1 MAQSSNNFTGGS
13 IPSFYEHG
21 LGPNIFH
28 DYADDLVNR
37 SGGIGAS
44 RILELAAG
52 TGIVS
57 RRLRDAMSPH
67 AKLVVTDLSGDMLEI
82 ASSKFDPNEG
92 VEFVPA
98 DAMAL
103 PFDDSEFDAIICQF
117 GVMFF
122 PDKPSSFREAARVLT
137 SGGSYI
143 FNTWGPMSANP
154 YSRISHEVV
163 SEFFPV
169 DPPGFYKAPFSYGNP
184 VEVKNDLNAA
194 GWKDVEH
201 ETVHLNKTITDPR
214 AFAKAMIFGTPTIDL
229 IRLRGGIDPEDVVY
243 AIHQRFLDQ
252 FGGGPT
258 VMPLEATAFV
268 CRAPTKTH

>member
-1 MAQSSNNFTGGS
+1 MAQSKNDFTGGS
-13 IPSFYEHG
+13 IPSFYENG

-28 DYADDLVNR
+28 DYADDLAIR
-37 SGGIGAS
+37 SGGISGS

-67 AKLVVTDLSGDMLEI
+67 ASLVVSDLSDDMLEI
-82 ASSKFDPNEG
+82 ASGKFGSDED
-92 VEFVPA
+92 VEFVLA

-103 PFDDSEFDAIICQF
+103 PFDDSEFDAIVCQF

-122 PDKPSSFREAARVLT
+122 PDKPNSFKEAARVLT
-137 SGGSYI
+137 SGGRYI

-154 YSRISHEVV
+154 YSRISHETV

-169 DPPGFYKAPFSYGNP
+169 DPPGFYKAPFAYGDP
-184 VEVKNDLNAA
+184 VEVRNDLNAA
-194 GWKDVEH
+194 GWDDVEH
-201 ETVHLNKTITDPR
+201 ETVHLNKPVTDPH

-229 IRLRGGIDPEDVVY
+229 LRERGGVDPDEIVDV
-243 AIHQRFLDQ
+243 IHRRFLDQ
-252 FGGGPT
+252 FGDGPT
-258 VMPLEATAFV
+258 IMPLQATVFI
-268 CRAPTKTH
+268 CRAPTKPD

>member
-1 MAQSSNNFTGGS
+1 MAQSTNDFTGGS
-13 IPSFYEHG
+13 IPSFYEDG

-28 DYADDLVNR
+28 DYADDLAVR
-37 SGGIGAS
+37 SGGIAAS
-44 RILELAAG
+44 TMLELAAG

-67 AKLVVTDLSGDMLEI
+67 AKLVVTDLSGDMLKI

-103 PFDDSEFDAIICQF
+103 PFDDSEFDAIVCQF

-122 PDKPSSFREAARVLT
+122 PDKPGSFREAARVLK
-137 SGGSYI
+137 SGGRYI

-163 SEFFPV
+163 TEFFPV
-169 DPPGFYKAPFSYGNP
+169 DPPGFYKAPFAYGDP

-194 GWKDVEH
+194 GWNDVEH
-201 ETVHLNKTITDPR
+201 ETVHLNKSITDPH

-229 IRLRGGIDPEDVVY
+229 IRLRSSVDPDDIVD

-252 FGGGPT
+252 FGDGPT
-258 VMPLEATAFV
+258 IMPLQATVFL
-268 CRAPTKTH
+268 CRAPIKPD